1 VEKAEMEVC
10 PYLYRKKKE
19 YEKEAKEKKME
30 VRKKE
35 HVFSGEEQF
44 LYLIFIRG
52 LKFSIT
58 TVKF

>member
-1 VEKAEMEVC
+1 MEVC